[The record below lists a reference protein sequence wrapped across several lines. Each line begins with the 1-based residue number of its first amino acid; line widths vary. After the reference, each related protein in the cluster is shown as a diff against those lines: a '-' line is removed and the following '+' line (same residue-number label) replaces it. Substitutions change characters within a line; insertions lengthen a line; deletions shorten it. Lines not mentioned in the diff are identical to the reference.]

1 VNDPATAPHSGL
13 EILDLAAVAFYLLV
27 TLGIALWFGR
37 KQKTTEDYFVGGRH
51 VPWFA
56 VGLSILATL
65 FSTIS
70 YLGLPGEMIKHGVG
84 FFVGYMAV
92 PLSML
97 VIFFLWTPFF
107 MRLRLTSAY
116 EYLERRFGYKAR
128 LIAAT
133 LFVLLRLGWMSMVVY
148 VASFALDG
156 IKGDDLTW
164 LPGKDL
170 FWWIAMVGLIA
181 AVYTAVGGIQAM
193 IWTDVLQCFLLL
205 AGVLLVIGQVALLD
219 SSGPAEWWAFA
230 ATHAPEHTTPPVF
243 SWDLTLRVTIVTA
256 MMNNFFWTVCTHGSD
271 QVVLQRYFSTPS
283 LWAARRSYLMCV
295 AAEVTMVALMAV
307 CGLAL
312 LAFYLPRPESLPEG
326 MTALGNAD
334 KLFPHFL
341 GHQLPAGCA
350 GLVISAFLCDAIQ
363 TLEAGVNSIT
373 AVVTNDLVPELR
385 KRGWRM
391 LSDLTIARGLSVLI
405 TAGVTI
411 NALFV
416 ADLVQTYG
424 YSIVDL
430 MPKVFNLF
438 LGPLGALFMIGMFLP
453 RCTSRS
459 AIPAVLVGLVV
470 SILWS
475 WGHVI
480 FGTEKGLAFVL
491 AIAVPC
497 LTTLGLAAIL
507 GRFVETGDN
516 EPGRKLNWKA
526 VVHSDDS
533 V

>member
-1 VNDPATAPHSGL
+1 MNDQVVPPNSGL
-13 EILDLAAVAFYLLV
+13 EFLDLAAIAMYLLV
-27 TLGIALWFGR
+27 TLGIALWFGH

-56 VGLSILATL
+56 VGMSILATL

-84 FFVGYMAV
+84 LFVGYMTI

-107 MRLRLTSAY
+107 MRLKLTSAY
-116 EYLERRFGYKAR
+116 EYLERRFGYEVR

-156 IKGDDLTW
+156 IKGKDLAW
-164 LPGKDL
+164 LPGPDL
-170 FWWIAMVGLIA
+170 YWWIGMVGLLA
-181 AVYTAVGGIQAM
+181 AIYTAIGGIQAM

-205 AGVLLVIGQVALLD
+205 AGVLLVIGQVMLLD
-219 SSGPAEWWAFA
+219 KSGPADWWAFA
-230 ATHAPEHTTPPVF
+230 ETNAPDHTTPPVF
-243 SWDLTLRVTIVTA
+243 SWDLTVRVTIFTA
-256 MMNNFFWTVCTHGSD
+256 MMNSFFWTICTHGSD

-295 AAEVTMVALMAV
+295 ATEIVMVGLMAV

-312 LAFYLPRPESLPEG
+312 LAFYLPRPDFLPEG

-373 AVVTNDLVPELR
+373 AVATNDLLPGLR
-385 KRGWRM
+385 KRGWRTW
-391 LSDLTIARGLSVLI
+391 SDLTIARMLAVLV
-405 TAGVTI
+405 TVGVTI

-416 ADLVQTYG
+416 ADLVQRHNF
-424 YSIVDL
+424 SITDM
-430 MPKVFNLF
+430 MPKLFNLF
-438 LGPLGALFMIGMFLP
+438 LGPLGALFMIGMFFP

-459 AIPAVLVGLVV
+459 AIPAVLIGLLV
-470 SILWS
+470 SIFWS
-475 WGHVI
+475 WGHII
-480 FGTEKGLAFVL
+480 FGFEKGLSFLL

-507 GRFVETGDN
+507 SRIVETGDN
-516 EPGRKLNWKA
+516 ELGRTLSWKA
-526 VVHSDDS
+526 VVHSDE
-533 V
+533 VL